1 MVLVLYFE
9 CLLHF
14 SFSFSSHLI
23 IIGQKIIEDKLSL
36 KSNEIAISCMNK
48 LIFSHTTVQIIDG
61 NVLIDP
67 ILKLFL
73 VVIVFID
80 YKVKDSSD
88 DDKTEH
94 RKSWSI

>member
-1 MVLVLYFE
+1 
-9 CLLHF
+9 
-14 SFSFSSHLI
+14 
-23 IIGQKIIEDKLSL
+23 
-36 KSNEIAISCMNK
+36 MNK